1 MDCGSL
7 WAYTTYLISNM
18 RALLLSACILLFAAS
33 AAFGQTASIFKD
45 VGPIAVVIQA
55 LDPDAV
61 REDFTVDLI
70 RTDIEVELRKAG
82 IRVVERNELSDASG
96 RPHLFLVV
104 NTLKGTLNTYT
115 YSMELRFHQNASL
128 TRNPDV
134 TLSVSTWNRS
144 VIGSERG
151 NRLPQLREKVKEML
165 MPFINEYLAANPR

>member
-1 MDCGSL
+1 
-7 WAYTTYLISNM
+7 M
-18 RALLLSACILLFAAS
+18 RAFALFVIFVLAHTSISMA
-33 AAFGQTASIFKD
+33 QTSTVLRD
-45 VGPIAVVIQA
+45 VGPIAVVIQE

-82 IRVVERNELSDASG
+82 IRVVDRAQLDESSG
-96 RPHLFLVV
+96 RPYLFLVI

-151 NRLPQLREKVKEML
+151 NRLPQLREKIKEML

>member
-1 MDCGSL
+1 
-7 WAYTTYLISNM
+7 M
-18 RALLLSACILLFAAS
+18 RAILLFTWIVIGVATAS
-33 AAFGQTASIFKD
+33 LAQSASIFKD
-45 VGPIAVVIQA
+45 VGPIAVVIQD

-82 IRVVERNELSDASG
+82 IRVVDRNQLSDAAG
-96 RPHLFLVV
+96 RPYLFLVV

>member
-1 MDCGSL
+1 MRSL
-7 WAYTTYLISNM
+7 SLYFIF
-18 RALLLSACILLFAAS
+18 LLAS
-33 AAFGQTASIFKD
+33 AFSAHAQSSTVLRD
-45 VGPIAVVIQA
+45 VGAIAVVIQDIDA
-55 LDPDAV
+55 EAV

-82 IRVVERNELSDASG
+82 IRVVDRTQLDDSSG
-96 RPHLFLVV
+96 RPYLFLVI
-104 NTLKGTLNTYT
+104 NLLKGTLNTYT

-151 NRLPQLREKVKEML
+151 NRLPQLRDKIKEMV

>member
-1 MDCGSL
+1 MG
-7 WAYTTYLISNM
+7 YTHTTLLHM
-18 RALLLSACILLFAAS
+18 KLFVFAAALLLSPIVCAQAQNSPVL
-33 AAFGQTASIFKD
+33 KD
-45 VGPIAVVIQA
+45 VGPIAVIIQD

-61 REDFTVDLI
+61 RDEFNVELI

-82 IRVVERNELSDASG
+82 IRVVDRAQLDDSSG
-96 RPHLFLVV
+96 RPYLFLVV
-104 NTLKGTLNTYT
+104 STLKGTLNTYT

-151 NRLPQLREKVKEML
+151 NRLPLLRDKIKEML
-165 MPFINEYLAANPR
+165 QPFINEYLAANPR

>member
-1 MDCGSL
+1 
-7 WAYTTYLISNM
+7 M
-18 RALLLSACILLFAAS
+18 RALTLFIILAMVAVWSAS
-33 AAFGQTASIFKD
+33 AQSATVLRN
-45 VGPIAVVIQA
+45 VGPIAVVIQDM
-55 LDPDAV
+55 DPDAV

-82 IRVVERNELSDASG
+82 IRVVDRAQLDDSSG
-96 RPHLFLVV
+96 KPYLFLVI

-151 NRLPQLREKVKEML
+151 NRLPLLRDKIKEML

>member
-1 MDCGSL
+1 MGNNRNSILFMKRLAIIIALFMCS
-7 WAYTTYLISNM
+7 YLGAQAQS
-18 RALLLSACILLFAAS
+18 SAVL
-33 AAFGQTASIFKD
+33 KD
-45 VGPIAVVIQA
+45 VGPIAVVIQD

-61 REDFTVDLI
+61 RDEFTVDLI

-82 IRVVERNELSDASG
+82 IRVVDRSQLDDSSG
-96 RPHLFLVV
+96 RPYLFLVV
-104 NTLKGTLNTYT
+104 STLKGTLNTYT

-134 TLSVSTWNRS
+134 TMSVSTWNRS

-151 NRLPQLREKVKEML
+151 NRLPLLREKIKEML

>member
-1 MDCGSL
+1 MAL
-7 WAYTTYLISNM
+7 LEYTPNLFNPM
-18 RALLLSACILLFAAS
+18 RALSLFIVFLFGTTLFAQA
-33 AAFGQTASIFKD
+33 QTSSVLRD
-45 VGPIAVVIQA
+45 VGAIAVVIQE
-55 LDPDAV
+55 LDPDAT
-61 REDFTVDLI
+61 REDFTIDLI

-82 IRVVERNELSDASG
+82 IRVVDRSQLDDSSG
-96 RPHLFLVV
+96 RPYLFLVI

-151 NRLPQLREKVKEML
+151 NRLPLLREKIKEML